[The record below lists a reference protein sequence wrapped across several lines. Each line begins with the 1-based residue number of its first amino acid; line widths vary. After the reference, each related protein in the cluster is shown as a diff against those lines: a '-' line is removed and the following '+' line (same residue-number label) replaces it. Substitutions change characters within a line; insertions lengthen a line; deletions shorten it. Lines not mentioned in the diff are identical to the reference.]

1 MYSKAAFALV
11 AHVLEGYNGTV
22 FAYGQTG
29 CGKTHSMVG
38 QADNPDL
45 QGIIPRCFGHVLQAI
60 SEAPDKEF
68 LLRCSFLE
76 IYNEEVHDLL
86 GDPKVR
92 L

>member
-1 MYSKAAFALV
+1 V

-38 QADNPDL
+38 QPTSTDL

-86 GDPKVR
+86 GDPRAK
-92 L
+92 LDLK